1 MATIR
6 FIREYDFYGS
16 KYFDILYMTPSGSR
30 LRTVGAEDLPKTAKK
45 WLEDKEG
52 ITQYNKTLE
61 RDEVIYKA
69 ETKYRVEFDF
79 EVNGKDV
86 HDYLNNNGK
95 GFSHEDAV
103 SVGRQLAEQGNRHVM
118 IIAM

>member
-30 LRTVGAEDLPKTAKK
+30 VRTVGAEDLPKTARK
-45 WLEDKEG
+45 WLEGKEG
-52 ITQYNKTLE
+52 IRQYNKTLE
-61 RDEVIYKA
+61 KEEVIYKA

-79 EVNGKDV
+79 RVNGEDV
-86 HDYLNNNGK
+86 HTYLDNNGK

-103 SVGRQLAEQGNRHVM
+103 SVGRELAEQGNRHVM
-118 IIAM
+118 VIAM